1 MGIGRLYRTEGI
13 VIRRRDQGEADRVLT
28 LCTPQ
33 GKLDAIAKGAR
44 KVHSRKAGH
53 IELFTRAGFVL
64 SRVSSSWDIVTQAE
78 TIDAHAPLRSDL
90 VRGTYARYAIELLD
104 RFFAQDEGGV
114 TLFDLIDHTLTWLS
128 EDADLDLT
136 LRFYEQQLLALAGFR
151 PELFRCVGEHR
162 DQMALHPAGPVAQG
176 RAGGFDAERGGAL
189 CPDCY
194 AHARARHEVVALSPG
209 GLWLLQEC
217 QLRSYGALR
226 RYELPAGLHEDVERA
241 IQHYITYHLERSVR
255 SLAFLRQLRREAAIG
270 PHPLSLALDPDS
282 L

>member
-1 MGIGRLYRTEGI
+1 MGMGRLYRTEGI
-13 VIRRRDQGEADRVLT
+13 VVRRRDQGEADRVLT

-33 GKLDAIAKGAR
+33 GKLEAIAKGAR

-64 SRVSSSWDIVTQAE
+64 SRVSSSWDIITQAE
-78 TIDAHAPLRSDL
+78 TIDAHAPLRCDL
-90 VRGTYARYAIELLD
+90 LRGTYARYAIELLD
-104 RFFAQDEGGV
+104 RFFTQDEGGV

-128 EDADLDLT
+128 EDTDLDLT

-151 PELFRCVGEHR
+151 PELFRCVGEH
-162 DQMALHPAGPVAQG
+162 QGQLPLHPRGPDAQG
-176 RAGGFDAERGGAL
+176 RAVGFDAERGGAL

-194 AHARARHEVVALSPG
+194 AHARGRQEVVALSPN

-226 RYELPAGLHEDVERA
+226 RHELSPSLHEDVERA

-255 SLAFLRQLRREAAIG
+255 SLAFLRQLRREAAVVS
-270 PHPLSLALDPDS
+270 HPLALDPDD